1 MRYAEIVVS
10 APVPGKR
17 VTGGTASTFDSI
29 WDTTFHYSI
38 PTHLSAQLTV
48 GQLVVVPFGAT
59 ERQGIVLGLSD
70 TSPVS
75 ETREILAISDLRPAL
90 ALPQIELARW
100 MSRQYLAPLPQ
111 AVQLMLPPGLVRRLR
126 VSLEPGES
134 APRRDLD
141 DEEQVLLRQVQTLGK
156 LSVQT
161 VKRRLGIDRAEVTIR
176 RWVRAGYVIRRQQL
190 AGPRARP
197 KTEEWVR
204 LTADEAT
211 LAGERLKLGHSSKQA
226 EALRCLLESGYP
238 LPSPAAVMQAAGCGP
253 GPLKELEKRGL
264 IQMSPAQD
272 WVRLPLPAI
281 GAPTQAPP
289 GWPAVQAVLAQHP
302 EGLEARDLARKIAIT
317 AHTLEVLTSSGLI
330 ERVMQDA
337 AVALAVSRDQVV
349 AEIVHLRGAEKHLA
363 VLKFLQE
370 EGEPVWL
377 GWVYAQTGAT
387 LAILRHLEEHGLIQ
401 LEQEEVLRN
410 PLAGK
415 QFAPFAAPH
424 LTSDQEQVWSA
435 VRQALVEPGGPRHP
449 LLLHGVTGSGKTEI
463 YLRAIDQVLAQGR
476 GAIVLVPE
484 IALTPQTIQ
493 RFAGRFPNQIAVQH
507 SDLSLGER
515 FDQWRQVR
523 TRQLPVVVGT
533 RSALFAPVPNLGLI
547 IIDEEHDASY
557 KHGWPPRYHARDAA
571 VELARQT
578 DATLILGSA
587 TPDVVTYQRA
597 QRGEY
602 TLLELPGR
610 ILWSCDDLRDRLQSV
625 APLGA
630 DPARLAP
637 LQRAAA
643 RAQGG
648 AAYSELP
655 PVTIVDMREELKEG
669 NRSIFSRPLAAAV
682 REALAAHE
690 QVILFLNRRGTATFV
705 MCRDCG
711 LVLKCPNCDVS
722 LTYHA
727 AGANERLQC
736 HHCNRRLPVVGRC
749 PRCGSERIRFFGL
762 GTEKLAE
769 LAAEAFPAA
778 RLLRW
783 DRDVT
788 TDKGAHELIL
798 ERFMRREADILV
810 GTQMI
815 AKGLDL
821 PLVTVVGVVSADTA
835 LNLPDFRAGERAFQL
850 LTQVAGRAGR
860 SVLGG
865 RVIVQTYAPEHYAI
879 QAAGRHDYAAFYC
892 QELEFRRRQGYPPY
906 ARLVRLVYVAPDEA
920 KCRRQAEKLAAD
932 LRNRSVR
939 LGLEGI
945 DFIGPAPCFIPRVN
959 GRYRWQL
966 LVRAREPLALLGNMP
981 TPPGWQVDVDPIDVL

>member
-1 MRYAEIVVS
+1 M
-10 APVPGKR
+10 
-17 VTGGTASTFDSI
+17 
-29 WDTTFHYSI
+29 
-38 PTHLSAQLTV
+38 Q
-48 GQLVVVPFGAT
+48 
-59 ERQGIVLGLSD
+59 
-70 TSPVS
+70 
-75 ETREILAISDLRPAL
+75 
-90 ALPQIELARW
+90 
-100 MSRQYLAPLPQ
+100 
-111 AVQLMLPPGLVRRLR
+111 
-126 VSLEPGES
+126 
-134 APRRDLD
+134 
-141 DEEQVLLRQVQTLGK
+141 
-156 LSVQT
+156 
-161 VKRRLGIDRAEVTIR
+161 
-176 RWVRAGYVIRRQQL
+176 
-190 AGPRARP
+190 
-197 KTEEWVR
+197 

-211 LAGERLKLGHSSKQA
+211 LADKKLKLGHGSRQA
-226 EALRCLLESGYP
+226 DVLCFLLESDDP
-238 LPSPAAVMQAAGCGP
+238 LPSPHVVMQAAGCGP
-253 GPLKELEKRGL
+253 GPLKELEQRGFMQL
-264 IQMSPAQD
+264 IPAQD
-272 WVRLPLPAI
+272 WIRLPSQPA
-281 GAPTQAPP
+281 GAPTKAPP
-289 GWPAVQAVLAQHP
+289 GWLAVQATLAQHP
-302 EGLEARDLARKIAIT
+302 EGLEARDLAREAGIRVHA
-317 AHTLEVLTSSGLI
+317 LEALASSGLI
-330 ERVMQDA
+330 ERLSQDA
-337 AVALAVSRDQVV
+337 AVALAVAPDRVV
-349 AEIVHLRGAEKHLA
+349 AEIVRLRGAEKHLA

-387 LAILRHLEEHGLIQ
+387 LATLRQLEEPGLIQ
-401 LEQEEVLRN
+401 FEQEEVLRN

-415 QFAPFAAPH
+415 RFAPFVAPQ
-424 LTSDQEQVWSA
+424 LTPDQEQGWNA
-435 VRQALVEPGGPRHP
+435 IRQALMEAGGPRRP
-449 LLLHGVTGSGKTEI
+449 FLLHGVTGSGKTEI
-463 YLRAIDQVLAQGR
+463 YLRAIGQVLAQGR

-484 IALTPQTIQ
+484 IALTPQTVQ
-493 RFAGRFPNQIAVQH
+493 RFAGRFPGQIAIQH

-523 TRQLPVVVGT
+523 ARQLPVVVGT

-547 IIDEEHDASY
+547 IVDEEHDASY

-571 VELARQT
+571 VELARRT
-578 DATLILGSA
+578 GATLILGSA
-587 TPDVVTYQRA
+587 TPDVVTYERA

-610 ILWSCDDLRDRLQSV
+610 ILWSCDDLRDRLRSA

-637 LQRAAA
+637 LQRAAVRA
-643 RAQGG
+643 RGG

-690 QVILFLNRRGTATFV
+690 QAILFLNRRGTATFV

-711 LVLKCPNCDVS
+711 LVLKCPKCDVA

-727 AGANERLQC
+727 AGASERLQC
-736 HHCNRRLPVVGRC
+736 HHCNRRLSVPERC
-749 PRCGSERIRFFGL
+749 PGCGSARIRFFGL

-778 RLLRW
+778 HLLRW

-788 TDKGAHELIL
+788 ADKGAHELIL
-798 ERFMRREADILV
+798 ERFMRREADILI

-892 QELEFRRRQGYPPY
+892 REMEFRRRQGYPPY
-906 ARLVRLVYVAPDEA
+906 ARLVRLVYAASDEA
-920 KCRRQAEKLAAD
+920 QCRRQAEKLAQD
-932 LRNRSVR
+932 LRGRSAR
-939 LGLEGI
+939 LGLAGI

-966 LVRAREPLALLGNMP
+966 FVRARDPLALLGDLP
-981 TPPGWQVDVDPIDVL
+981 TPPGWQVDVDPLDVL